1 MFRQTMCVWASA
13 IALGVGF
20 AGAAAAVDFKF
31 QFENELNGGGT
42 VEGLILGLSDEGT
55 SAATSVEITSNT
67 AGFGLG
73 EYVGNPLINS
83 WTVSGGTLTD
93 FAFSSSGSR
102 NTSPAVT
109 DNTLFLNSSLLAGAS
124 FRAGLSNSPG
134 SIVIGVPGVT
144 TADIALTFS
153 QGHDDAAPIPDAS
166 VTASVPESTSLWAL
180 LAVGAV
186 VACGALPTKAASG

>member
-1 MFRQTMCVWASA
+1 MLWQTMCVWASA

-20 AGAAAAVDFKF
+20 AGSAAAVDFKF

-42 VEGLILGLSDEGT
+42 VEGLIRGLSDEGT

-144 TADIALTFS
+144 TADIALTFP
-153 QGHDDAAPIPDAS
+153 QDNGDTEPVPDTS
-166 VTASVPESTSLWAL
+166 VTAAVPEATSIWAL
-180 LAVGAV
+180 VAVGALM
-186 VACGALPTKAASG
+186 ACGALQTKAS

>member
-144 TADIALTFS
+144 TADIALTFP
-153 QGHDDAAPIPDAS
+153 QDNDDAAPIPGSS
-166 VTASVPESTSLWAL
+166 VTAAVPEPTSIWAL
-180 LAVGAV
+180 VAVVSV
-186 VACGALPTKAASG
+186 VACGAFKIKAS